1 MRTRLLPLLLSCGA
15 AVLSAQEAVL
25 QGPVSGLVFDQATR
39 ALRPVNGVPGA
50 AYLGAQQRSGDTG
63 FVAPDSTAAL
73 VLEGDSLML
82 YRGAR
87 TARLDWEGSLTA
99 AAFSPNA
106 VAAAGSRVRL
116 YLHDEAI
123 DLASP
128 DGPVRALAIDSAERG
143 AVALTDSGVW
153 YLQAGE
159 ARLVAA
165 LDAAGLAIQ
174 GSSLYVAD
182 RTRNEVLVIRNFADA
197 PETAR
202 LAGDFDQ
209 PVGVALSKDGRLVVA
224 DRTSVCTLNATT
236 GERLERIELDFTP
249 ARVEALGGNMF
260 RLDGRTQDIDPVQI
274 ATLEQGLRVY
284 FVPGKAAEE

>member
-1 MRTRLLPLLLSCGA
+1 MRTRLLPLLLTCGA
-15 AVLSAQEAVL
+15 AVLSAEDTLL

-50 AYLGAQQRSGDTG
+50 AYLGSQQHAGDAG
-63 FVAPDSTAAL
+63 FVAPNGAAAL
-73 VLEGDSLML
+73 VLEGDALTL
-82 YRGAR
+82 YRDGRAS
-87 TARLDWEGSLTA
+87 RLDWQGTIDA
-99 AAFSPNA
+99 AAFSANA

-116 YLHDEAI
+116 YRGGEVI
-123 DLASP
+123 ELASP
-128 DGPVRALAIDSAERG
+128 DGPVRALAIDSSERG
-143 AVALTDSGVW
+143 AVAVTGSGVW

-165 LDAAGLAIQ
+165 LEAAGLALE

-182 RTRNEVLVIRNFADA
+182 RTRNEILVIRNFAEA

-202 LAGDFDQ
+202 LAGGFDQ
-209 PVGVALSKDGRLVVA
+209 PVGVAISKDGRLVVA
-224 DRTSVCTLNATT
+224 DHTSVSTLNATT
-236 GERLERIELDFTP
+236 GERLERLELDFTP
-249 ARVEALGGNMF
+249 ARVESLGGDLF

>member
-1 MRTRLLPLLLSCGA
+1 MKSTLLPLLLSCGA
-15 AVLSAQEAVL
+15 TVLIAQEAL
-25 QGPVSGLVFDQATR
+25 LKGPVTGLVFDQAVR

-50 AYLGAQQRSGDTG
+50 AYLGAQQYSGDAG
-63 FVAPDSTAAL
+63 FVAPNSAAAL
-73 VLEGDSLML
+73 VQEGDSLVL

-87 TARLDWEGSLTA
+87 ATRLDWQGSLDA
-99 AAFSPNA
+99 AAFSANA

-116 YLHDEAI
+116 YLNDEVI

-128 DGPVRALAIDSAERG
+128 DGPVYALVIDSAERG
-143 AVALTDSGVW
+143 AVALTGSGVW

-165 LDAAGLAIQ
+165 LDAAGLAIK
-174 GSSLYVAD
+174 GASLYVAD
-182 RTRNEVLVIRNFADA
+182 RTHNEVVVIHNFAEA

-209 PVGVALSKDGRLVVA
+209 PVGVAFARDGRLVVA
-224 DRTSVCTLNATT
+224 DRTSVSTLNATT
-236 GERLERIELDFTP
+236 GERLDRVELDFTP
-249 ARVEALGGNMF
+249 ARVEALGGDMF
-260 RLDGRTQDIDPVQI
+260 RLDGRTQEIDPVQI
-274 ATLEQGLRVY
+274 ATLEQGLSVY

>member
-1 MRTRLLPLLLSCGA
+1 
-15 AVLSAQEAVL
+15 VSAQETLL

-50 AYLGAQQRSGDTG
+50 AYLGAQQHSGDAG
-63 FVAPDSTAAL
+63 FVAPNSAAAL
-73 VLEGDSLML
+73 VLESDSLTL
-82 YRGAR
+82 YRDAR
-87 TARLDWEGSLTA
+87 ATRLDWQGSLDA
-99 AAFSPNA
+99 AAFSANA

-116 YLHDEAI
+116 YRNDELI
-123 DLASP
+123 ELASP
-128 DGPVRALAIDSAERG
+128 DGPVRALAIDSSERA
-143 AVALTDSGVW
+143 AVAVTGSGVW

-165 LDAAGLAIQ
+165 LDATGLALQ
-174 GSSLYVAD
+174 GSNLYVAD
-182 RTRNEVLVIRNFADA
+182 RTRNEVLVIHNFAEA

-209 PVGVALSKDGRLVVA
+209 PVGIALSRDGRLVLA
-224 DRTSVCTLNATT
+224 DRTSVCTLNAST
-236 GERLERIELDFTP
+236 GERLERVELDFTP
-249 ARVEALGGNMF
+249 ARVESLGGDLF